1 MLEEKDTY
9 TLREL
14 IENLPISLREFGR
27 KHNISEVT
35 IARLRDGKPGLRAT
49 VNRLLAALSETYGK
63 NFTMRNVRGIII
75 RGEIGKDQHQDLD
88 EEDDVA

>member
-1 MLEEKDTY
+1 MLEDKDTY

-14 IENLPISLREFGR
+14 IESLPYSLREFGR
-27 KHNISEVT
+27 KYDLSEVT

-49 VNRLLAALSETYGK
+49 INKLLAALSETYGK

-75 RGEIGKDQHQDLD
+75 RGESRDSSGSDEDL
-88 EEDDVA
+88 EDVA